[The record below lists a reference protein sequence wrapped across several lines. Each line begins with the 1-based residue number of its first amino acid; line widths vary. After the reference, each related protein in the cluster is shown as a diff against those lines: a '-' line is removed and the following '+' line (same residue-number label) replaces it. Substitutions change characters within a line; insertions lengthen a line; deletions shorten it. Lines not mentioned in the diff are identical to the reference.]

1 MENSVKGA
9 EKFVLNFFQQ
19 IDTIL
24 QEKKGG
30 KLKKRKGKFT
40 SRSYKKQKGGVK
52 TEGTLVLPVSLSE
65 SNQSDI
71 VKLQEELKSN
81 TDLSWKFL

>member
-1 MENSVKGA
+1 MENSVKGS

-40 SRSYKKQKGGVK
+40 SRSYKKQKGGFIYKPNAKRKRLTTNLFLK
-52 TEGTLVLPVSLSE
+52 TKTSGRSTRRSTRRS
-65 SNQSDI
+65 SRR
-71 VKLQEELKSN
+71 
-81 TDLSWKFL
+81 